1 MYMCV
6 YIYLFFSLLLNQ
18 IRCSYSSVAMVTQSD
33 SCYFVLLG
41 GLCDNDGHF
50 PKGNG
55 LILKINLKVN
65 EQVACKL
72 RKEIHS
78 H

>member
-1 MYMCV
+1 
-6 YIYLFFSLLLNQ
+6 
-18 IRCSYSSVAMVTQSD
+18 MVTRSD

-55 LILKINLKVN
+55 LVLKINLKRD
-65 EQVACKL
+65 EQVVCNNPFSLAVIKQAL
-72 RKEIHS
+72 WDSNGGKKANFR
-78 H
+78 

>member
-1 MYMCV
+1 MNTCV
-6 YIYLFFSLLLNQ
+6 YIYLLFSLLLNQ
-18 IRCSYSSVAMVTQSD
+18 IQCSYSSVAMVTQSD

-41 GLCDNDGHF
+41 GLFDNDGHF

-55 LILKINLKVN
+55 LIAKINLKVN
-65 EQVACKL
+65 EQVACEL